1 MKRLTRTLL
10 AMVLAGTFLF
20 AMRMPGHAVY
30 ASECGLKVVKN
41 SSYSKDGKYYMSFA
55 ITGGKPA
62 GCAIG
67 ETYASVK
74 VLNSSGKTVL
84 TWSESKISSGSTVTK
99 NYGYDWNNNLPSGA
113 YTFQLVLRVEGWSD
127 TMYYNGSTSGYGTK
141 YNYSF
146 NYNFNLNHTQPA
158 AISLKSVNNIMRDD
172 GSYANKFVFS
182 HSGAKGQVL
191 NMEIYDQWGTKVYSA
206 KGGSPISYTSGTYF
220 FTWGGY
226 PSGGGVQCDSGE
238 YTIKYWLG
246 GKNAKQTKHY
256 LSIY

>member
-1 MKRLTRTLL
+1 MKRITKFLL
-10 AMVLAGTFLF
+10 ALALAVITASAS
-20 AMRMPGHAVY
+20 AMPASAVY

-41 SSYSKDGKYYMSFA
+41 KSYNEDGKFYMSFA

-74 VLNSSGKTVL
+74 VLNSSGKSVL
-84 TWSESKISSGSTVTK
+84 TWKESKISSGSTVTK
-99 NYGYDWNNNLPSGA
+99 NYGYDWDNNLPRGT

-127 TMYYNGSTSGYGTK
+127 TMYYNGSTSSYGTK

-146 NYNFNLNHTQPA
+146 NYNYTITHTQPA
-158 AISLKSVNNIMRDD
+158 VVSLKSVENIMRDD

-206 KGGSPISYTSGTYF
+206 RGSSPISYTSGTYSF
-220 FTWGGY
+220 QWGGY

-238 YTIKYWLG
+238 YTVKYWLD
-246 GKNAKQTKHY
+246 GKNAKQAKHY